1 MSSIS
6 PIGRGAAPEIRDAIQ
21 SAAKRTGVSFDFLV
35 RQAEAESSFDPN
47 AKAAT
52 SSATGLYQFIE
63 RTWFDMVRQHGAK
76 YGLGDAAEAISAN
89 SSGRIGVSDPA
100 LRERILELRKD
111 PKIAAAM
118 AAEYTRGN
126 QDHLRATLGRA
137 PAATDLYMAH
147 FLGPQGASRFLAAQ
161 AANPNQAAAEVL
173 PDAATANQNVFY
185 AADGRPRSLEEVYAR
200 FAKRFEAAV
209 PTGQAVAPD
218 IVAAVARTERGG
230 AIRGG
235 TLFAAAQTRISVLQG
250 ISNQGIAPVTI
261 AALAALDD
269 RHGRTFAGRAA
280 KKGLL

>member
-1 MSSIS
+1 MSSIA

-21 SAAKRTGVSFDFLV
+21 SAAKRTGVSFDFMV

-63 RTWFDMVRQHGAK
+63 NTWFDMVRQHGAK
-76 YGLGDAAEAISAN
+76 YGLGDAAEAISAGPA
-89 SSGRIGVSDPA
+89 GRRSVSDPA
-100 LRERILELRKD
+100 MRDRILELRKD
-111 PKIAAAM
+111 PKLAAAM
-118 AAEYTRGN
+118 AAEYTKGN

-137 PAATDLYMAH
+137 PAATELYMAH

-161 AANPNQAAAEVL
+161 AANPNQSAAGIM
-173 PDAATANQNVFY
+173 PDAAAANRNVFF
-185 AADGRPRSLEEVYAR
+185 AGDGRERSLDEVYAR
-200 FAKRFEAAV
+200 FAKRFEGAA
-209 PTGQAVAPD
+209 PTGQAIAPD
-218 IVAAVARTERGG
+218 IVAAVARTERSG

-235 TLFAAAQTRISVLQG
+235 TLFAAAQTRLSVLQG
-250 ISNQGIAPVTI
+250 LSNQAVAPLTI